1 MKLIDLLSVC
11 GDAITVNV
19 YDTDYEN
26 VGVYNGKDSIP
37 EEYNE
42 QEVLYITS
50 SKASELDVLIT
61 A

>member
-26 VGVYNGKDSIP
+26 AGVYNGKDSIP